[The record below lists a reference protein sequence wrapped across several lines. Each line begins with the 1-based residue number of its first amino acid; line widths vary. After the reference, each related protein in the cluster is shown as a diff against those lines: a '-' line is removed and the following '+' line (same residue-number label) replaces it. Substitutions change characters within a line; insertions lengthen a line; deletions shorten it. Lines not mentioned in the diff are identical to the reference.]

1 MRSVLL
7 GLILITGAS
16 ACSGTT
22 GTPATAGAPDGRG
35 GGRGGAGGGGAAPV
49 SVTQVIERE
58 MPVTFHA
65 VGTVQASSTVDVHA
79 QVTGQLMS
87 VGFTEGQDVRAGQV
101 LFTLDARPFQ
111 AALTQAEA
119 VLARDTAQTTNAQE
133 SLRRADEL
141 LSKGL
146 IPKAD
151 RDTLASNVA
160 SLRGTVAADAAA
172 IDNAR
177 LQLQYTKITAPVA
190 GRTGALLVHQGAL
203 VRANDTAPMVT
214 INQTAPIWVA
224 FSIPSRLLLRL
235 RVDQGRGALKVEAT
249 VPGEQESVSTG
260 NLTFIDSAV
269 DSGTDTIRVKGTFT
283 NADHQLWPGQYVDV
297 TLQLSVEPHAIVIPT
312 AALQTSQQGQFVY
325 VVKADKTV
333 EARPVHVAWTDGA
346 ITVIETGLT
355 TSDLIVTDG
364 QLRLTPG
371 AKVSIKPAVTSKD
384 GPASGR

>member
-7 GLILITGAS
+7 GLILITGVS
-16 ACSGTT
+16 AACGGAT
-22 GTPATAGAPDGRG
+22 TPAATGAA

-49 SVTQVIERE
+49 AVTQVVERE

-87 VGFTEGQDVRAGQV
+87 VSFTEGQDVRAGEV

-111 AALTQAEA
+111 AALNQAEA
-119 VLARDTAQTTNAQE
+119 LLARDTAQTTNAQE

-151 RDTLASNVA
+151 RDTLASTVA
-160 SLRGTVAADAAA
+160 SLRGTLAADAAA

-177 LQLQYTKITAPVA
+177 LQLQYTRIAAPVA

-203 VRANDTAPMVT
+203 VRANDTTPLVT

-224 FSIPSRLLLRL
+224 FSIPSRLLSRL
-235 RVDQGRGALKVEAT
+235 RMDRSRGAMKVEAT
-249 VPGEQESVSTG
+249 VPGEQESLSTG

-269 DSGTDTIRVKGTFT
+269 DPGTDTIRVKGTFT
-283 NADHQLWPGQYVDV
+283 NADRQLWPGQYVDV

-333 EARPVHVAWTDGA
+333 EARPVRVAWTDGA
-346 ITVIETGLT
+346 TTVLESGLT

-384 GPASGR
+384 APGADR